1 MSFIDRLDNLMEG
14 LARHSNEG
22 ESKAEQFNQAVRFV
36 RGEIKTV
43 VRKVEDKVTEI
54 KRATEPEP
62 QTDEERLVR
71 NLTHFG
77 QDMRKGLHRFL
88 KDIS

>member
-1 MSFIDRLDNLMEG
+1 
-14 LARHSNEG
+14 
-22 ESKAEQFNQAVRFV
+22 V
-36 RGEIKTV
+36 RGEIKAV

-62 QTDEERLVR
+62 ETADEKFLRDMRHLGE
-71 NLTHFG
+71 
-77 QDMRKGLHRFL
+77 DMRKGLHRFL